1 MHTKAFNY
9 SDQTSLK
16 RKFCSNLILEIFF
29 AIFLKPEVFYFPV
42 ILNMQ
47 QIKNNQVI
55 LSSSIDQ
62 FCLFSQL
69 NVWLVFVGVIKWVM
83 GIIGFSFAD
92 GVSN

>member
-1 MHTKAFNY
+1 LF
-9 SDQTSLK
+9 
-16 RKFCSNLILEIFF
+16 KFDTGNFF
-29 AIFLKPEVFYFPV
+29 AIFLKPEVFYFPA